1 MNKSKKMEQ
10 MMPMNEEDL
19 ALLKDKDGG
28 KVALQRV
35 NVHGRLHG
43 LMAEIEVEQIYLNPQ
58 KKNIEAIYTFPL
70 PLGATLLSL
79 EVEIGGR
86 ELAGMVVE
94 KKEAERQYEDAVT
107 DGDSAI
113 MLEEVGPGLYTAS
126 LGNLMA
132 RESAVLR
139 YRYGLLLSW
148 QGDQLRL
155 LLPTTI
161 APRYG
166 DAEAAGMRPHQVPT
180 SSITAEYPFTIA
192 IEIEGEL
199 ASSILSS
206 PSHAI
211 GIERTGK
218 GVSVRASDK
227 AFLDRDFV
235 LTLQSDKAQSS
246 CVITPDCENQ
256 VALASL
262 RIPALSGNDDEPLA
276 LKILIDCSGSMGGT
290 SIIQARKA
298 ALEILNQ
305 LQPKDTFN
313 VTLFGNEYEHCFN
326 NMVPATAKNITIAWN
341 KLEKLGADM
350 GGTEMEQAIE
360 AVFSLGS
367 ESRSQAAV
375 LLITDGEIHEHEKL
389 VKRAEKSSHRVFTVG
404 VGNAVAEVFLKSLS
418 SVTGGAC
425 ELVAPQEG
433 MTERVLQQFHRMR
446 QPKLGKLILNWP
458 LMPIWQTALPETVF
472 AGDTVNVFA
481 GFTQA
486 ISGEVTLAISSGEMI
501 TSAVTSVNEPEI
513 PRIAAARR
521 MATAS
526 EGAKLQMAL
535 EYQLLSPLTNFL
547 VVAERDAKA
556 VDLPELHHVPQ
567 MLAAGWGGT
576 GVDTHDLLSFS
587 RKESSDLQFFASVDC
602 RELDIPLVSRTS
614 RHHEATIEAMN
625 KVIGVEP
632 TFILIDEDEDTIT
645 ASTASSEVTL
655 AIDFIKNLEA
665 KYSGTFRKQKMPA
678 TILELLD
685 LGLDTNSSTDLQRF
699 VDIGENETIVV
710 ATFLYSLTESDLG
723 DLFSRSFK
731 RAVFK
736 FWKDTVKNAP
746 LFEKIRHSL
755 NILSPV
761 HILDIP

>member
-1 MNKSKKMEQ
+1 
-10 MMPMNEEDL
+10 MPKNEENVAIL
-19 ALLKDKDGG
+19 QDKNGG
-28 KVALQRV
+28 KVALQKV

-43 LMAEIEVEQIYLNPQ
+43 LMAEIEVEQCYLNPQ

-70 PLGATLLSL
+70 PLGATLLNL
-79 EVEIGGR
+79 EVEIAGKK
-86 ELAGMVVE
+86 LAGLVVE
-94 KKEAERQYEDAVT
+94 KKQAERNYEEAIT

-113 MLEEVGPGLYTAS
+113 MLEESGPGLFTAS

-132 RESAVLR
+132 GESAVLR

-180 SSITAEYPFTIA
+180 SSITVEYPFTIVFD
-192 IEIEGEL
+192 IEGAL

-211 GIERTGK
+211 GIERTDK
-218 GVSVRASDK
+218 GLSVRVSDK
-227 AFLDRDFV
+227 AFLDRDFI

-246 CVITPDCENQ
+246 CVITPDRKNQ

-262 RIPALSGNDDEPLA
+262 RIPAINGNDDQPLA

-298 ALEILNQ
+298 ALEMLNQ
-305 LQPKDTFN
+305 LQSKDTFN
-313 VTLFGNEYEHCFN
+313 VTLFGGTYEHCFN
-326 NMVPATAKNITIAWN
+326 DMALANAKNITKVWN
-341 KLEKLGADM
+341 KLENLDANM
-350 GGTEMEQAIE
+350 GGTEMETAIE
-360 AVFSLGS
+360 AVFALGS
-367 ESRSQAAV
+367 DLKSQATI

-389 VKRAEKSSHRVFTVG
+389 VKRAEKSGHRVFTVG

-446 QPKLGKLILNWP
+446 QPKLGKLKITWP
-458 LMPIWQTALPETVF
+458 AKPLWQTALPETVF
-472 AGDTVNVFA
+472 AGDTVNVIA
-481 GFTQA
+481 GFQEA
-486 ISGEVTLAISSGEMI
+486 IYGDVTLDVVGVETVFSS
-501 TSAVTSVNEPEI
+501 VTKANEPEI

-526 EGAKLQMAL
+526 KDEKLHLAL
-535 EYQLLSPLTNFL
+535 DYQLLSPLTNYL

-556 VDLPELHHVPQ
+556 EDLPELHHVPQ

-576 GVDTHDLLSFS
+576 GVDMLDMPSFL
-587 RKESSDLQFFASVDC
+587 RKDASDLQFCASVDYL
-602 RELDIPLVSRTS
+602 ELEMPSVIRTG
-614 RHHEATIEAMN
+614 RHHAATIAAMN
-625 KVIGVEP
+625 EVTGRVPSFRINFV
-632 TFILIDEDEDTIT
+632 DENAAATSIPSNE
-645 ASTASSEVTL
+645 ATL
-655 AIDFIKNLEA
+655 AIDFINNLEA
-665 KYSGTFRKQKMPA
+665 KYSGILRKTKLPI
-678 TILELLD
+678 TIVELLD
-685 LGLDTNSSTDLQRF
+685 LGLDHDSANDLQRF
-699 VDIGENETIVV
+699 VDFGENETIVV

-723 DLFSRSFK
+723 ELFSRSFK
-731 RAVFK
+731 RAVLK
-736 FWKDTVKNAP
+736 YWKDAVKNAP
-746 LFEKIRHSL
+746 LFEKISHSL
-755 NILSPV
+755 NIVSPV
-761 HILDIP
+761 SLLDIPSFLRKQAD